1 VKEVKLSMKVIG
13 VVGLPASG
21 KGEFSKIAAG
31 MGVPVIVM
39 GDMIRNAVKDAG
51 MNPTDA
57 NLGAMANK
65 LRAERGM
72 DAIAHLCV
80 PEIQRQTAPLVLID
94 GIRGDAEVKVFR
106 TAFPGFTLVGIDS
119 SFENRLSRVAA
130 RGRPDDF
137 QTSDELRTRDERELG
152 WGLGKALKQANLKI
166 KNNGTLTE
174 FSVAV
179 HKLLDEIRGDP

>member
-1 VKEVKLSMKVIG
+1 MKVIG

-51 MNPTDA
+51 QKPTDA
-57 NLGAMANK
+57 NLGAMANR

-94 GIRGDAEVKVFR
+94 GIRGDAEVTMFR
-106 TAFPGFTLVGIDS
+106 RIFPGFTLISIDS
-119 SFENRLSRVAA
+119 SFETRLARIRV
-130 RGRPDDF
+130 RGRSDDF
-137 QTSDELRTRDERELG
+137 ESADRLRSRDLREMG
-152 WGLGKALKQANLKI
+152 WGLGNALKDADLHLSNE
-166 KNNGTLTE
+166 GTLAE
-174 FSVAV
+174 FFVAA
-179 HKLLDEIRGDP
+179 HNLLETIGRDR